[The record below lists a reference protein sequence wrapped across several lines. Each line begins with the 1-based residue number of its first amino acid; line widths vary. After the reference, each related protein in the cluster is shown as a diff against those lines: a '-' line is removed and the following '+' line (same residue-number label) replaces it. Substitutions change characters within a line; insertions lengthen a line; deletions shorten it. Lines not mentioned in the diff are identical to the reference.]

1 MKEQGLEILEEI
13 RNNAQG
19 ILGYVVRWINQG
31 IGCSKVLNIKD
42 VYLMEDRA
50 TCRIAS
56 QYLANWLHHGLI
68 SREEILD
75 AFNTMAVK
83 VDKQNASD
91 NNYIKLSGS
100 SDNLAFSAA
109 LELVFEGKNQSCGY
123 VEDILIKYRRK
134 FLERNQ

>member
-1 MKEQGLEILEEI
+1 
-13 RNNAQG
+13 
-19 ILGYVVRWINQG
+19 
-31 IGCSKVLNIKD
+31 
-42 VYLMEDRA
+42 MEDRA

-83 VDKQNASD
+83 VDKQNAND
-91 NNYIKLSGS
+91 NNYTELSGG